1 MLGMGSSWRL
11 MDSPANRI
19 FAAAMAIVLVGAGQ
33 GLLDAFDVLGSKAMT
48 ELAAF
53 LVCTWLL
60 PREDRSAWSVRFF
73 LILVVLGL
81 LGGMLWVA
89 CVGYP
94 ERNDSQF
101 LTWDRVP
108 AAYYVLGL
116 FTGCMAAPLFEE
128 KVVRH
133 LLLTGAAH
141 YLGKVIASVS
151 VSALFAWVH
160 VEGMI
165 FAFLFSMALCI
176 GVYMFKL
183 NTLQRSLIH
192 GLINL
197 VITHWVLVYPN
208 L

>member
-1 MLGMGSSWRL
+1 

-19 FAAAMAIVLVGAGQ
+19 FVAAMAIVLVGAGQ

-60 PREDRSAWSVRFF
+60 PREDRAAWSVRFF

-183 NTLQRSLIH
+183 GTLQRSLIH

>member
-1 MLGMGSSWRL
+1 M
-11 MDSPANRI
+11 
-19 FAAAMAIVLVGAGQ
+19 VCKV
-33 GLLDAFDVLGSKAMT
+33 LLDS
-48 ELAAF
+48 
-53 LVCTWLL
+53 C
-60 PREDRSAWSVRFF
+60 
-73 LILVVLGL
+73 
-81 LGGMLWVA
+81 
-89 CVGYP
+89 CGYP
-94 ERNDSQF
+94 SRNDSQF

-108 AAYYVLGL
+108 TAYYVLGL

-183 NTLQRSLIH
+183 GTLQRSLIH

>member
-1 MLGMGSSWRL
+1 

-19 FAAAMAIVLVGAGQ
+19 FVAAMAIVLVGAGQ
-33 GLLDAFDVLGSKAMT
+33 GLLDAFDVFGSKAMT

-60 PREDRSAWSVRFF
+60 PSEDRAAWSVRFS

-94 ERNDSQF
+94 SRNDSQF

-108 AAYYVLGL
+108 TVYYVLGL

-183 NTLQRSLIH
+183 GTLQRSLIH